1 MGGKTMAEQNLA
13 NHVRFVPAYHFF
25 ALPVFGINLLWSLY
39 RLRTLGFAFE
49 GIFGVLLAAAL
60 VVLVLNARLFAL
72 AVQDR
77 VIRLEE
83 RLRCER
89 LLPADLRPRIG
100 EFTAGQFVALRF
112 ACDEEL
118 PVLARRV
125 LDEKLTERKAIKQ
138 LVKNWRPDYLRA

>member
-1 MGGKTMAEQNLA
+1 MAEQSLA

-25 ALPVFGINLLWSLY
+25 AVPVFVINFFWSLY
-39 RLRTLGFAFE
+39 RLKNLGISFE
-49 GIFGVLLAAAL
+49 GIFGVVFAAAL
-60 VVLVLNARLFAL
+60 LVLVFRARLFAL

-100 EFTAGQFVALRF
+100 ELTAGQCVALRF
-112 ACDEEL
+112 ASDEEL
-118 PVLARRV
+118 PALARKV
-125 LDEKLTERKAIKQ
+125 LDERLTKRKAIKQ
-138 LVKNWRPDYLRA
+138 LVKNWRPDYQRA